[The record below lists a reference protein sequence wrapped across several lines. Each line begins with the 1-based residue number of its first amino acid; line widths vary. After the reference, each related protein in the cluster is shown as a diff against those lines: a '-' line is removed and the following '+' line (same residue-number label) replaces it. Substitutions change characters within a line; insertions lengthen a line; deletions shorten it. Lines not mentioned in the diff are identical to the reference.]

1 MYEFPFAAA
10 ADVGDVAA
18 TAAATALPLVLP
30 RPYALLLYE
39 LPVAALF
46 YFLLL
51 FILFFSYSAFVFVAL

>member
-18 TAAATALPLVLP
+18 TATALPLVLP
-30 RPYALLLYE
+30 RPFALLLYE